1 MGFWGAISQLHAW
14 GVSELDVDKIKTK
27 MDKMMKKQDEAMKNL
42 SLGDKY
48 KLDDTDAFFKKFN
61 TQEKK

>member
-1 MGFWGAISQLHAW
+1 
-14 GVSELDVDKIKTK
+14 
-27 MDKMMKKQDEAMKNL
+27 MKKQDEAMKNL